1 MLRSRSAL
9 TLPACGVFGLLVGA
23 YFAFGLPDPSISIR
37 EQAAAKLEMIQ
48 IEVAATQSRIDAI
61 NLKIYEVES
70 RPVKLNLGDPL
81 PEKQSYEL
89 GRKARA
95 EEVLS
100 WDIDVRADGSG
111 LPEGSGDVWTGEEVF
126 AENCAACHGDFGEAI
141 GRWPVLAGGH
151 ETLIEEN
158 PVKTIGSYWPY
169 LSTVYDYVYRAMPFG
184 YSQSLSHDDVYA
196 ITAYLLYLNDL
207 VDDDFELNYENF
219 KSVRLP
225 NENNFYLDDRA
236 TTEHVAFAVQPC
248 MSNCKAEVEI
258 TARARIVD
266 VTPDEE
272 QFEVTALAGTSSV
285 ASPGDAKALLVD
297 AGEKVFRKCKS
308 CHAIGAGAKM
318 KSGPHLTEIIGRKMG
333 SATGFGYSSAFKS
346 AAQEDRV
353 WDEAA
358 MAAFLAKPKA
368 YMPGTKMGFVGLK
381 KADDIDA
388 VIAYLKEAG

>member
-81 PEKQSYEL
+81 PETQSYEL

-272 QFEVTALAGTSSV
+272 QFEITALVGTSSV

-333 SATGFGYSSAFKS
+333 SATGFGYSSAFTS
-346 AAQEDRV
+346 AAQEGRV

-368 YMPGTKMGFVGLK
+368 YMPGTKMGFGGLK

>member
-81 PEKQSYEL
+81 PETQSYEL

-207 VDDDFELNYENF
+207 VDDDFELSYENF

-258 TARARIVD
+258 TARARVVD

-272 QFEVTALAGTSSV
+272 QFEITALVGTSSV

-333 SATGFGYSSAFKS
+333 SATGFGYSSAFTS
-346 AAQEDRV
+346 AAQEGRV

-368 YMPGTKMGFVGLK
+368 YMPGTKMGFGGLK

>member
-81 PEKQSYEL
+81 PETQSYEL

-258 TARARIVD
+258 TARARVVD

-272 QFEVTALAGTSSV
+272 QFEITALVGTSSV

-333 SATGFGYSSAFKS
+333 SATGFGYSSAFTS
-346 AAQEDRV
+346 AAQEGRV

-368 YMPGTKMGFVGLK
+368 YMPGTKMGFGGLK